1 MQCYIKSDTFL
12 NNFFVQ
18 MKSRLSKTAYL
29 SYLRCPQ
36 EFWLEINQPLLVQQ
50 PYSLEYEHLRQQGYA
65 VQQLAKTL
73 ERFQGANIDLERP
86 IQTND
91 LYARCD
97 IIVTDTAAG
106 VIDIYEVKA
115 SSQVK
120 EEHYDDVAF
129 QKMVAERTGLIVNRC
144 FVITMNGEYVRR
156 GKIDIEQLFV
166 VTDVTEKISERM
178 DVTARQIKDA
188 GAYLKT
194 VPVPSLVDYCV
205 KNKLACKY
213 IELYCPGLPEYT
225 VFDISFLSN
234 EKRRDL
240 LSRGVVSITDV
251 PDDFPLSKKQRIQ
264 VEAAKTGEIIIDSP
278 AIAKRIAEWEYP
290 LHFLDYETFAY
301 AIPQFDGVRPFQ
313 QMCFQYSLHTIDTPG
328 SPPRHSYFL
337 SHGNDDPPRAM
348 AAHLKDAMA
357 GVIGT
362 VFVWYEA
369 FEKTRNTE
377 MAGMFPEFTDFF
389 NEVNDHTVDL
399 MKVFSDKLYIHPGF
413 KGRSSIKK
421 VLPALVPELSY
432 ADLEIGDGLT
442 ATISWYR
449 AVKWDTMDAETRQKI
464 FDDLEIYCELDT
476 VAMLRIFEVLCALET
491 EGSATA

>member
-1 MQCYIKSDTFL
+1 
-12 NNFFVQ
+12 

-29 SYLRCPQ
+29 RYLQCPQ
-36 EFWLEINQPLLVQQ
+36 EFWLEMNQPLLVSR

-65 VQQLAKTL
+65 VQQLAKEL
-73 ERFQGANIDLERP
+73 ERFQDANIDFERP

-97 IIVTDTAAG
+97 IIVTDTATG
-106 VIDIYEVKA
+106 SIDIYEVKG

-129 QKMVAERTGLIVNRC
+129 QKLVAERTGLTVGRC

-156 GKIDIEQLFV
+156 GKLEVEQLFV
-166 VTDVTEKISERM
+166 VTEVTEKINERM

-188 GAYLKT
+188 VAYLKT

-205 KNKLACKY
+205 KNKLDCSFIK
-213 IELYCPGLPEYT
+213 LHFPDLPEYT
-225 VFDISFLSN
+225 VFDISFLKN
-234 EKRRDL
+234 DKRREL
-240 LSRGVVSITDV
+240 LSQGVISITDV
-251 PDDFPLSKKQRIQ
+251 PDDFPLSTKQRIQ
-264 VEAAKTGEIIIDSP
+264 VEAAKTSEIIIDRP
-278 AIAKRIAEWEYP
+278 AIAKRVADWEYP

-301 AIPQFDGVRPFQ
+301 AIPQFEGVRPFQ
-313 QMCFQYSLHTIDTPG
+313 QMCFQYSLHTIDSPG
-328 SPPRHSYFL
+328 AEPRHSYFL
-337 SHGNDDPPRAM
+337 SHGDDDPPRAM
-348 AAHLKDAMA
+348 ASHLKEAMA
-357 GVIGT
+357 GDIGT

-432 ADLEIGDGLT
+432 AALGIGDGLT

-449 AVKWDTMDAETRQKI
+449 AVKWDTMDPDTRQKI

-476 VAMLRIFEVLCALET
+476 VAMLRIFEVLVALEA
-491 EGSATA
+491 ENLAAA

>member
-1 MQCYIKSDTFL
+1 
-12 NNFFVQ
+12 
-18 MKSRLSKTAYL
+18 MKLRLSKTAYL

-36 EFWLEINQPLLVQQ
+36 EFWLEINQPLLISQ

-73 ERFQGANIDLERP
+73 ERFQDANIDFERP

-97 IIVTDTAAG
+97 IIVTDSATG

-120 EEHYDDVAF
+120 EEHYEDVSF
-129 QKMVAERTGLIVNRC
+129 QKLVAERTGLTVGRC
-144 FVITMNGEYVRR
+144 FVITMNGEYVRV
-156 GKIDIEQLFV
+156 GKIDTEQIFV
-166 VTDVTEKISERM
+166 VTDVTEKINERM
-178 DVTARQIKDA
+178 DVTARQVKDA
-188 GAYLKT
+188 MAYLKT

-205 KNKLACKY
+205 KNKLDCNFIK
-213 IELYCPGLPEYT
+213 LHFPDLPEYT
-225 VFDISFLSN
+225 VFDIAFLKN
-234 EKRRDL
+234 DKRREL
-240 LSRGVVSITDV
+240 LSQDIISINDV
-251 PDDFPLSKKQRIQ
+251 PDDFPLSDKQRTQ
-264 VEAAKTGEIIIDSP
+264 VEAAKTGEVVIDRP

-290 LHFLDYETFAY
+290 LHFLDYETFSY
-301 AIPQFDGVRPFQ
+301 AIPQFEGVRPFQ

-328 SPPRHSYFL
+328 GSPRHSYFL
-337 SHGNDDPPRAM
+337 SHGDDDPPRAM
-348 AAHLKDAMA
+348 AAHLKEAMS
-357 GVIGT
+357 GNIGT
-362 VFVWYEA
+362 VFVWYEG

-389 NEVNDHTVDL
+389 NEVNDHTADL

-432 ADLEIGDGLT
+432 ASLGIGDGLT

-449 AVKWDTMDAETRQKI
+449 AVKWDTMDPETRQKI
-464 FDDLEIYCELDT
+464 FDDLEKYCELDT
-476 VAMLRIFEVLCALET
+476 IAMVRIFEVLVALEA
-491 EGSATA
+491 EGPATA

>member
-1 MQCYIKSDTFL
+1 
-12 NNFFVQ
+12 
-18 MKSRLSKTAYL
+18 MKSRLSKTGYL

-36 EFWLEINQPLLVQQ
+36 EFWLEINQPLLIVQ

-73 ERFQGANIDLERP
+73 ERFQDANIDFERP

-97 IIVTDTAAG
+97 IIVTDPTTG

-129 QKMVAERTGLIVNRC
+129 QRLVAERTGLTVGRC
-144 FVITMNGEYVRR
+144 FVITMNGEFVRR
-156 GKIDIEQLFV
+156 GNLDPEQLFV
-166 VTDVTEKISERM
+166 VTDVTEKINERM
-178 DVTARQIKDA
+178 DVTARQVKDSI
-188 GAYLKT
+188 AYLKT

-205 KNKLACKY
+205 KNKLDCNFIK
-213 IELYCPGLPEYT
+213 LHFPDLPEYT
-225 VFDISFLSN
+225 VFDISFLKN
-234 EKRRDL
+234 EKRREL
-240 LSRGVVSITDV
+240 LSQGVISITDV
-251 PDDFPLSKKQRIQ
+251 PDGFPLSAKQRIQ
-264 VEAAKTGEIIIDSP
+264 VEAARTGEVVIDRP

-301 AIPQFDGVRPFQ
+301 AIPQFEGVRPFQ
-313 QMCFQYSLHTIDTPG
+313 QMCFQYSLHTIDEPG
-328 SPPRHSYFL
+328 SDARHSYFL

-348 AAHLKDAMA
+348 AAHLKGAMA
-357 GVIGT
+357 GDIGT

-369 FEKTRNTE
+369 FEKTRNSE
-377 MAGMFPEFTDFF
+377 MAEMFPEFTDFF

-399 MKVFSDKLYIHPGF
+399 MKIFSDKLYIHPGF

-432 ADLEIGDGLT
+432 ASLGIGDGLK
-442 ATISWYR
+442 AMISWYR
-449 AVKWDTMDAETRQKI
+449 AVKWDTMDPETRQKI
-464 FDDLEIYCELDT
+464 FDDLEVYCELDT
-476 VAMLRIFEVLCALET
+476 VAMLRIFEVLVALET
-491 EGSATA
+491 EGSVTT

>member
-1 MQCYIKSDTFL
+1 MR
-12 NNFFVQ
+12 
-18 MKSRLSKTAYL
+18 SRLSKTG
-29 SYLRCPQ
+29 YLRYLQCPQ
-36 EFWLEINQPLLVQQ
+36 EFWLETNQPLYVRQ

-65 VQQLAKTL
+65 VQQLAKEL
-73 ERFQGANIDLERP
+73 ERFQGANIDFERP

-97 IIVTDTAAG
+97 IIVTNNAAG
-106 VIDIYEVKA
+106 SIDIYEVKA

-129 QKMVAERTGLIVNRC
+129 QKLVAERAGLVVNRC

-166 VTDVTEKISERM
+166 VSDVTEKINERM

-188 GAYLKT
+188 MAYLKT
-194 VPVPSLVDYCV
+194 VPIPSLVDYCV
-205 KNKLACKY
+205 KNKLDCEY
-213 IELYCPGLPEYT
+213 IKLHFPDLPEYT
-225 VFDISFLSN
+225 VFDISFLKN
-234 EKRRDL
+234 EKRREL
-240 LSRGVVSITDV
+240 LSQGVVSITDV
-251 PDDFPLSKKQRIQ
+251 PDDFPLSSKQRIQ
-264 VEAAKTGEIIIDSP
+264 VQAAKTGEVIIDRL
-278 AIAKRIAEWEYP
+278 AISKRMAEWEYP
-290 LHFLDYETFAY
+290 LQFLDYETFAY
-301 AIPQFDGVRPFQ
+301 AIPQFEGVRPFQ

-328 SPPRHSYFL
+328 GNLRHSYFL
-337 SHGNDDPPRAM
+337 SRGDDDPPRAM
-348 AAHLKDAMA
+348 AAHLKEAME
-357 GVIGT
+357 GTIGT

-369 FEKTRNTE
+369 FEKTRNSE
-377 MAGMFPEFTDFF
+377 MAVMFPEFADFF

-442 ATISWYR
+442 ATISWFR
-449 AVKWDTMDAETRQKI
+449 AVKWDSIGADARDQTFEN
-464 FDDLEIYCELDT
+464 LEKYCETDT
-476 VAMLRIFEVLCALET
+476 IAMVEIFKVLLALE
-491 EGSATA
+491 ER